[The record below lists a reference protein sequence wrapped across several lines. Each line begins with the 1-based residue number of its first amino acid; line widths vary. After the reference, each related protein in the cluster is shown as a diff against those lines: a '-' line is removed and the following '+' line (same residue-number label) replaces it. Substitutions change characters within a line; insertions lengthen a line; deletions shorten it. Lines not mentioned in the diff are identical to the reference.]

1 MSAAKPSYT
10 LVPGAFIPIKGE
22 WAGVGP
28 QIVPVPPLRPSR
40 TGTGEDV
47 PAVGGGFPVGR
58 LLRSELRLMFGRRR
72 NLAALTML
80 AAVPVVIAV
89 AVWWSGPRTGGDGPA
104 FLALVNGNGLFV
116 ALTALAVALP
126 LFLPLAVS
134 ATAADAIAGEASLGT
149 LRYLLTVPVSRTR
162 LLLTKFAAVVTYTFV
177 GILTIAVAGTGVG
190 VLLFGGG
197 QAALLSGT
205 QVAFG
210 AALLRLGMV
219 CVYLTLCLVALVTVG
234 LFVST
239 LTEQPIGATVA
250 VVATTLT
257 SQILGAVPQLDV
269 IHPFLLTNYWT
280 TYGEL
285 LRDPISY
292 GALTPGLVSAAIWT
306 ALFGSAAWAR
316 FNSKDITS

>member
-1 MSAAKPSYT
+1 MSAAKPSYA
-10 LVPGAFIPIKGE
+10 LIPGAF
-22 WAGVGP
+22 
-28 QIVPVPPLRPSR
+28 VPVPTLRPAR
-40 TGTGEDV
+40 TETVEDV
-47 PAVGGGFPVGR
+47 TAIGGGLPAGR
-58 LLRSELRLMFGRRR
+58 LFRSELRLMFGRRR
-72 NLAALTML
+72 SLAALAML

-89 AVWWSGPRTGGDGPA
+89 AVWWSGPRTGGEGPA

-116 ALTALAVALP
+116 ALTALTVALP
-126 LFLPLAVS
+126 LFLPLVVS

-162 LLLTKFAAVVTYTFV
+162 LLLTKFAAVITYTFV
-177 GILTIAVAGTGVG
+177 GVLTIAVAGAGVG

-197 QAALLSGT
+197 PAALLSGT
-205 QVAFG
+205 QVGFG

-219 CVYLTLCLVALVTVG
+219 CVYLTLCLVALVAVG

-239 LTEQPIGATVA
+239 LTEQPIGATIA
-250 VVATTLT
+250 VVAATIT
-257 SQILGAVPQLDV
+257 SQVLGAVPQLDA

-292 GALTPGLVSAAIWT
+292 QALMPGLVSAAIWT

-316 FNSKDITS
+316 FSSKDITS